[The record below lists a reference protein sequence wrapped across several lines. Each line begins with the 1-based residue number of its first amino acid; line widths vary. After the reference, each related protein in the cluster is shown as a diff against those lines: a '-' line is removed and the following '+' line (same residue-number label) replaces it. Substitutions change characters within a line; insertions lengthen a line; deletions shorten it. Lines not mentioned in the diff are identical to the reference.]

1 MYSKICLSF
10 FLSVLFS
17 IGYVNADLKVTGKI
31 VDTDTGQGLEGVEIR
46 INNQSVVYFTDSAGK
61 FDFNPKNATLTDSV
75 CLKLMGYKPVGRVL
89 AELRNAEI
97 MLTPLSFQLKE
108 ITFEKR
114 KPRTKILNGF
124 NLRHYAERQRIPDLE
139 ERQTDMIGR
148 PFLNNGINKRFSTV
162 RSVTLMQESFCTND
176 MSLYKSQ
183 QRWRIR
189 LRIFEAGPAGQPTEN
204 ELLKDRIILTEADMV
219 YKDFDRIRFD
229 PNTNST
235 AYTNYDYSR
244 KLIFG
249 MLEVD
254 LRKFEIPF
262 TSNGIFV
269 FVELLPPVLQ
279 GGTKLF
285 RIAKM
290 DVGNSGWFLNG
301 RSGQWSRGVHF
312 ILQPD
317 GKTVTENI
325 EPAIALQLMD

>member
-1 MYSKICLSF
+1 MSLF
-10 FLSVLFS
+10 FL
-17 IGYVNADLKVTGKI
+17 IGSVNADLKVTGKI
-31 VDTDTGQGLEGVEIR
+31 VDTDTGQALEGVEIR
-46 INNQSVVYFTDSAGK
+46 VNNQSVVYFTDSTGK
-61 FDFNPKNATLTDSV
+61 YDFNLKDAILTDSAH
-75 CLKLMGYKPVGRVL
+75 LKLMGYKPVGRVL
-89 AELRNAEI
+89 AELRNAEM
-97 MLTPLSFQLKE
+97 MLTSLSFQLKE
-108 ITFEKR
+108 VTFEKR

-139 ERQTDMIGR
+139 ERQNDMIGK
-148 PFLNNGINKRFSTV
+148 PFLNNGKYKRYSTV

-176 MSLYKSQ
+176 LSLYKSQ

-189 LRIFEAGPAGQPTEN
+189 LRIFEAGPTGQPTEN
-204 ELLKDRIILTEADMV
+204 ELLKDRIILTESDMV
-219 YKDFDRIRFD
+219 YKDFDRTRFD

-244 KLIFG
+244 KLRFG
-249 MLEVD
+249 MIEVD
-254 LRKFEIPF
+254 LRKYEIPF
-262 TSNGIFV
+262 SPNGIFV
-269 FVELLPPVLQ
+269 FAELLPPVLQ
-279 GGTKLF
+279 GGTRLF

-312 ILQPD
+312 ILKPD